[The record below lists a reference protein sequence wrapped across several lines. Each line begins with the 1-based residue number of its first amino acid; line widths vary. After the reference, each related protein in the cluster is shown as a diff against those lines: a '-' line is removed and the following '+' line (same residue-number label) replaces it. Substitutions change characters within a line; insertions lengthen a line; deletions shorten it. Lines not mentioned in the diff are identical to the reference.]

1 MIGLPPIDAPV
12 AIAVFR
18 RAGYPRLLVTL
29 DVVETPVAMGGHFD
43 ARQLTVRVV
52 ERTRIEDP
60 VVEAGE
66 ADALH
71 LPLAVVVV
79 PAIDLA
85 VLVEIELDAIEA
97 GPVEDRDRV
106 PLAVVIDIRGETL
119 EMSRARVVLRCR
131 RCARGPAPPGA
142 GHGR

>member
-1 MIGLPPIDAPV
+1 
-12 AIAVFR
+12 
-18 RAGYPRLLVTL
+18 
-29 DVVETPVAMGGHFD
+29 
-43 ARQLTVRVV
+43 RQLTVRAV
-52 ERTRIEDP
+52 ERPRIEDP

-79 PAIDLA
+79 PPVDLA

-106 PLAVVIDIRGETL
+106 ALAVVIDIRGETR

-131 RCARGPAPPGA
+131 GCARSAARPGA
-142 GHGR
+142 GHGRHHETGVPKATHGQGMSL